1 MWYAGIDLHRRTA
14 VIALVSDGSR
24 RVRPRTFQCN
34 DPGRIVEHLGRH
46 RPFRAVIEA
55 SGTYRWLHDLLSPE
69 GEVVLAHPLRLRA
82 IWSGRAKTDKLD
94 AKVLA
99 DLLRADLI
107 PESYVPPE
115 EYQALRDMTR
125 ARA

>member
-14 VIALVSDGSR
+14 VIALASDGSR
-24 RVRPRTFQCN
+24 RVRPRTFQCS
-34 DPGRIVEHLGRH
+34 DPGRIAEHLGRH

-99 DLLRADLI
+99 DLLPA
-107 PESYVPPE
+107 
-115 EYQALRDMTR
+115 
-125 ARA
+125 